1 MTFSALGQDKIGL
14 ALSGGGAK
22 GMAHIGVLRALEEQN
37 IQVDYISGT
46 SMGAVVG
53 ALYAMGYSVD
63 DIEAYLKRV
72 DWEAVLSNDLPRDR
86 LGFLDR
92 SSEEKYLLSFKLTEE
107 SIELP
112 NAFNYGYNML
122 KEMDY
127 LTQSSHAQMDFSQF
141 PIPFFCVAT
150 DLETGEGRIFESG
163 SLSDALRASVS
174 FPSIFS
180 PYEVNGRLYVDGGVA
195 NNLPIDALKE
205 RGVTTV
211 IAVDV
216 QATLYSKEELTS
228 IDKVLEQVGSFQ
240 NNNSYQAQ
248 VLNADILIKPDI
260 TAFGIDDY
268 AYTDSLIS
276 LGYSETQKFSE
287 ELSALSSPDF
297 SPVANKKALPREE
310 VYVQQIEV
318 EGAKYTSSS
327 FIKAKLEFDKP
338 RFYTTKQI
346 EYNLDKL
353 YGTQFYDVVSYQLMP
368 LDTAFTLKVKVVERA
383 EKALIRFG
391 VNYNDDFRAALLTN
405 LTLRNVIIE
414 NSKFSIDFAISEN
427 PRFQLQLMTEKG
439 AIPSLGFAIR
449 GRQFLGK
456 LYQNRQVL
464 ASYTQRDFSTDL
476 FIQSTLFD
484 FYTLGGGI
492 KYENIALNQSIG
504 EFEEDGANN
513 NFLHYYGFLNFDNL
527 NRTFKPTRGFSL
539 QAEGRIIAKQA
550 STQGFFEP
558 ASVVYAQVNQ
568 AFSPIDR
575 VGVSW
580 SALGATTI
588 GPDMDFPYQI
598 FLGGAG
604 VEYPNFSFP
613 FLGYRMGELIGR
625 NAVTVGGEIFVE
637 PWKNH
642 FFSAKANAGK
652 MEATFEN
659 LFDSSVILDGYGISY
674 AYMSPLGPME
684 IIAMTSSNHS
694 DIYTYFSLGYWF

>member
-1 MTFSALGQDKIGL
+1 
-14 ALSGGGAK
+14 
-22 GMAHIGVLRALEEQN
+22 MAHIGVLRALEEN
-37 IQVDYISGT
+37 HIQVDYIAGT

-63 DIEAYLKRV
+63 EIELYLKRV

-86 LGFLDR
+86 LGYLDR
-92 SSEEKYLLSFKLTEE
+92 STEEKYLLSFKLTEN

-127 LTQSSHAQMDFSQF
+127 LTQSAHSQNDFSKLQ
-141 PIPFFCVAT
+141 IPFFCVAT
-150 DLETGEGRIFESG
+150 NLETGEAHVFDRGN
-163 SLSDALRASVS
+163 LSDALRASVS
-174 FPSIFS
+174 YPSIFS
-180 PYEVNGRLYVDGGVA
+180 PYRVNGNLYVDGGVA

-205 RGVTTV
+205 KGVSTI

-216 QATLYSKEELTS
+216 QATLYSKDELSS

-240 NNNSYQAQ
+240 NNISYQEQ
-248 VLNADILIKPDI
+248 VKNADILIRPAINKYSI
-260 TAFGIDDY
+260 SDY
-268 AYTDSLIS
+268 KDTDTLIS
-276 LGYSETQKFSE
+276 LGYLETQKHIK
-287 ELSALSSPDF
+287 ELLPLSCLSCMKPK
-297 SPVANKKALPREE
+297 SNKALPREK

-318 EGAKYTSSS
+318 RGAKSTSSS
-327 FIKAKLEFDKP
+327 FINAKLDFDEP
-338 RFYTTKQI
+338 RFYRTDQI
-346 EYNLDKL
+346 EYGLDKL
-353 YGTQFYDVVSYQLMP
+353 YGTQFYDVVSYNLIP
-368 LDTAFTLKVKVVERA
+368 LDTAYTLRISVVEKT

-405 LTLRNVIIE
+405 LTLRNILFE
-414 NSKFSIDFAISEN
+414 NSKFSLDLAISEN

-439 AIPSLGFAIR
+439 AIPSLGFAIK

-456 LYQNRQVL
+456 YYQNRQVL
-464 ASYTQRDFSTDL
+464 TSYTQRGFSTDL

-504 EFEEDGANN
+504 DFDQDGTND
-513 NFLHYYGFLNFDNL
+513 NFLHYYAFLNFDNL

-539 QAEGRIIAKQA
+539 VSEGSIISKQA
-550 STQGFFEP
+550 NTQGFFEP
-558 ASVVYAQVNQ
+558 SSVVYAQVTQ
-568 AFSPIDR
+568 AFSPINK

-580 SALGATTI
+580 SAFGATTI
-588 GPDMDFPYQI
+588 GPDTDFPYQI

-604 VEYPNFSFP
+604 VSYPNFSFP

-625 NAVTVGGEIFVE
+625 NAVTLQGEVFFE

-652 MEATFEN
+652 MESTFET